1 MKTFMAPS
9 VDVKKFDIC
18 DVLTT
23 SAEVST
29 EEEET
34 PPPLG
39 GNVGQFCAG

>member
-9 VDVKKFDIC
+9 VDVKKFDLR

-23 SAEVST
+23 SGEVTTT
-29 EEEET
+29 EEEEV

-39 GNVGQFCAG
+39 GNIGDCAG